1 MGIIEKQA
9 TRNAIYSYLGAGL
22 GFVTTIW
29 LSHALT
35 TDENGL
41 LRVMISFSA
50 LVAQFANLGFQT
62 VTIRFFPF
70 FRNKEKGHHGFL
82 YYSMLVALAG
92 FLISL
97 LLFFLFKEQLL
108 SSNSEKSKL
117 FVTYLYY
124 LMPLT
129 FFTLFFNVFDSYLRA
144 SFSSVIGSISKEFVQ
159 RILILI
165 VLGVYFLGYIDFA
178 VFFFLYITATCLPTL
193 MLLFSIIRQDEWH
206 IKPVK
211 GFMTKELKND
221 IIRMSIYSLL
231 SGGAGAIILNV
242 DAIMVNQILGESKT
256 GVYGIAFYFGTI
268 IVIPARSIYRITSSI
283 VAEAFKKN
291 DIKEIHDLYKKSC
304 NTQLAIG
311 LFLFIGIFTNIEN
324 IMQLMPQEYY
334 SGKYVIL
341 IISAGYLVEM
351 ATGINQV
358 IISNSKFFRY
368 DTYFV
373 FALVGVVI
381 VANLIFI
388 PLYGITGSAVA
399 TAITV
404 TAGNFLRFLLL
415 YLKYK
420 MQPYDR
426 NTLKLIGV
434 SIPVFLIGYF
444 IPYMGNTFLDILIRG
459 AAVTI
464 PFVVLVYLTNA
475 TPDLNNKLRKF
486 LKLSAV

>member
-9 TRNAIYSYLGAGL
+9 TRNVIYSYLGAGL
-22 GFVTTIW
+22 GFITTIW
-29 LSHALT
+29 FSHALT

-50 LVAQFANLGFQT
+50 LIAQFANLGFQT

-82 YYSMLVALAG
+82 YYSMLVALLG
-92 FLISL
+92 FAISL
-97 LLFFLFKEQLL
+97 VFFFLFKDKLVE
-108 SSNSEKSKL
+108 SNSEKSKL
-117 FVTYLYY
+117 FVEYLYY

-144 SFSSVIGSISKEFVQ
+144 GFSSVVGSISKEFIQ

-165 VLGVYFLGYIDFA
+165 VLAFYFIGYIDFST
-178 VFFFLYITATCLPTL
+178 FLFLYITATCLPTL
-193 MLLFSIIRQDEWH
+193 MLLFTIIKNDEWH

-211 GFMTKELKND
+211 GFFTKELKND
-221 IIRMSIYSLL
+221 IFKMSIYSLL
-231 SGGAGAIILNV
+231 SGGAGAIILNI
-242 DAIMVNQILGESKT
+242 DAIMVNHILGESKT

-291 DIKEIHDLYKKSC
+291 DFKEIHSLYNKSC

-311 LFLFIGIFTNIEN
+311 LFLFIGIYTNIEN
-324 IMQLMPQEYY
+324 IMQMLPAEYY
-334 SGKYVIL
+334 SGKNVIL
-341 IISAGYLVEM
+341 IISAAYLIEM

-358 IISNSKFFRY
+358 IISNSKYFRY

-373 FALVGVVI
+373 FALVAIVI

-388 PLYGITGSAVA
+388 PLYGISGSAVA
-399 TAITV
+399 TAITISV
-404 TAGNFLRFLLL
+404 GNFLRFIFL
-415 YLKYK
+415 YYKYK
-420 MQPYDR
+420 MQPYDF
-426 NTLKLIGV
+426 NTLKLIALA
-434 SIPVFLIGYF
+434 IPVFVLGFF
-444 IPYMGNTFLDILIRG
+444 IPQFQNAVIDILVRG
-459 AAVTI
+459 SAVTLM
-464 PFVVLVYLTNA
+464 FTLLALYTNA
-475 TPDLNNKLRKF
+475 TPDLNAKF
-486 LKLSAV
+486 KKIIRF